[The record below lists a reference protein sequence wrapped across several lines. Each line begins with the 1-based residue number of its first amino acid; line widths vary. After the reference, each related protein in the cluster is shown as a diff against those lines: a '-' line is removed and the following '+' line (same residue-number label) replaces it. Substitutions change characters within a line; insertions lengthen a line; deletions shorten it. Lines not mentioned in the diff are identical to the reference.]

1 MQVLVTGGAGY
12 IGSVVNQALIR
23 SGHAVV
29 VYDDL
34 RNGHEAAVPTGTPL
48 VKADLTDGAALTNA
62 LRQYDIQ
69 AVVHMAADC
78 LVGESMADPG
88 KYYYN
93 NLVAGVSLL
102 ECMQSCGVG
111 KIVFSSTAAVYG
123 EPAKQPI
130 EESDPTAPV
139 NPYGETKL
147 AFEHALKWY
156 SSAGKLRCVCL
167 RYFNAAGA
175 SPEYGECHHPETH
188 IIPLVLQA
196 ALGKHKNLEIFGGDY
211 PTRDGT
217 CLRDYVH
224 VMDLAEAHVLALEAL
239 SSESIRSRTYNL
251 GCEGDG
257 YTVQEVVDVARKVTG
272 CEFPVQM
279 SLRRPGD
286 PAVLVASSA
295 RIRQELGWN
304 PRYQDL
310 SDIIGSAW
318 KWLQA
323 HPNGYGN

>member
-1 MQVLVTGGAGY
+1 
-12 IGSVVNQALIR
+12 
-23 SGHAVV
+23 VV

-34 RNGHEAAVPTGTPL
+34 RNGHEAAVPPGTPL
-48 VKADLTDGAALTNA
+48 IKADLTDGKALTAALQ
-62 LRQYDIQ
+62 QYGIQ

-78 LVGESMADPG
+78 LVGESMAEPG

-93 NLVAGVSLL
+93 NLVAGISLL

-111 KIVFSSTAAVYG
+111 QIVFSSSAAVYG
-123 EPAKQPI
+123 EPSKQPI
-130 EESDPTAPV
+130 EESDPTDPV

-156 SSAGKLRCVCL
+156 SSAGKLRSVCL

-175 SPEYGECHHPETH
+175 SPEYGEWHHPETH
-188 IIPLVLQA
+188 IIPLVLQS
-196 ALGKHKNLEIFGGDY
+196 ALGKSKNLEIFGDDY

-224 VMDLAEAHVLALEAL
+224 VMDLAEAHILALEAL
-239 SSESIRSRTYNL
+239 KTESVRSRTYNL

-257 YTVQEVVDVARKVTG
+257 YTVQEVVDVTRRVTG
-272 CEFPVQM
+272 REFPVQK
-279 SLRRPGD
+279 SPRRPGD
-286 PAVLVASSA
+286 PAMLVASSA
-295 RIRQELGWN
+295 RIRRELGWN
-304 PRYQDL
+304 PKYPDL

-323 HPNGYGN
+323 HPNGYAN